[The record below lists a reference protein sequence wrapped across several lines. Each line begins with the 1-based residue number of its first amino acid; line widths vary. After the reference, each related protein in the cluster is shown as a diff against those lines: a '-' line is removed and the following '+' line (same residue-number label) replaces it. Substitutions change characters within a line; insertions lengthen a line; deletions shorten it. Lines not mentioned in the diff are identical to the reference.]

1 MQVRISFAQAKE
13 IVFAALIAA
22 GARGARA
29 GEEIFAPIE
38 RWLLHILCQPQNF
51 DRLASSEVGLGM
63 LRTRACKLFGIE
75 HPVVL
80 GPMGSATGADL
91 AAAVSNAGG
100 LGMIGCVGRTTDWIA
115 ETARAVR
122 EKTDR
127 SFGLNLLLF
136 QADETAVRAV
146 LEARPHVFSTAWPRP
161 DQELRDLF
169 ARAHDVGAR
178 VLHMVSGVPEARRAI
193 EAGADAVVAQG
204 TEGGG
209 HVGLMGT
216 IALVPQVVR
225 AVAPVPVLAAG
236 GIATGEG
243 LAAALAL
250 GAEGA
255 LIGTRFLATPE
266 CPVAEGFKKA
276 LLASDGHDT
285 IVTEIPD
292 IARGLVWPGAYS
304 RVVRNRLIEEWAGR
318 EGELRAR
325 RSEVGAAMVAAF
337 QSGDASYAPLFI
349 GQDAGLIDSILP
361 AGEIVRRLVADAEA
375 ALARAGSV
383 LSS

>member
-1 MQVRISFAQAKE
+1 
-13 IVFAALIAA
+13 
-22 GARGARA
+22 
-29 GEEIFAPIE
+29 
-38 RWLLHILCQPQNF
+38 
-51 DRLASSEVGLGM
+51 M
-63 LRTRACKLFGIE
+63 LRTRACDLFGIE

-80 GPMGSATGADL
+80 GPMGMATGADL

-100 LGMIGCVGRTTDWIA
+100 LGMIGCAGRTPDWIA
-115 ETARAVR
+115 ETTRAVR

-127 SFGLNLLLF
+127 PFGLNLLLF
-136 QADETAVRAV
+136 QADEIALQAV
-146 LEARPHVFSTAWPRP
+146 LEARPHVFSTAWAWP
-161 DQELRDLF
+161 DQDLRELFD
-169 ARAHDVGAR
+169 RAHNGGAR
-178 VLHMVSGVPEARRAI
+178 VLHMVSGVPEAWRAV

-216 IALVPQVVR
+216 MALVPQVVR

-266 CPVAEGFKKA
+266 APVAEGFKKA
-276 LLASDGHDT
+276 ILASDGHDT
-285 IVTEIPD
+285 VLTEIPD
-292 IARGLVWPGAYS
+292 IARGRVWPGAYS

-318 EGELRAR
+318 EGDLRAR

-361 AGEIVRRLVADAEA
+361 AAEIVHRLVADAEA
-375 ALARAGSV
+375 ALARAAA
-383 LSS
+383 LSAAAKPSHSN